1 MKKSRKDPAK
11 IRLDWLKRLYDKA
24 VTDHAFA
31 NGYRAGLDCA
41 IRAIETGRDILD
53 YSIDDGKADI
63 R

>member
-1 MKKSRKDPAK
+1 VKKTKDNSVV
-11 IRLDWLKRLYDKA
+11 RLDWLKRKHDKA
-24 VTDHAFA
+24 VYDSAFA

-53 YSIDDGKADI
+53 YSIDEGKSDI

>member
-1 MKKSRKDPAK
+1 VKRDKDPAQ
-11 IRLDWLKRLYDKA
+11 IRLAWLKRLHDKA
-24 VTDHAFA
+24 IYDHAFA

-53 YSIDDGKADI
+53 YSIDDGKAEI